1 MKTLLALMLFLNTS
15 LAFSLSYEHNDKNSI
30 EELEV
35 IKNDFVSFSK
45 IGEETIESVISTEF
59 KNIIIVKLYAEKMSP
74 RDPVYVK
81 YLVNEKS
88 IVTGEILVNYEYGLK
103 PFDDDLLKERTKNYL
118 AAYLLDNDKGSK
130 NVTIDNISE
139 TEETTLYVFTDTSCG
154 YCSKYYDEIPALNA
168 AGVSVKHIPY
178 PRSYNPFSN
187 NEQQAPAF
195 THISNTLCVK
205 DGGKLLSEYFS
216 KTATNPIVEAE
227 LLTSCM
233 ETSIKGF
240 FLGQNSGVTGTPG
253 TLLEDGSFVSGYI
266 KAPQMIKILKGKKL
280 LK

>member
-1 MKTLLALMLFLNTS
+1 MKIFLALMLFFNTS
-15 LAFSLSYEHNDKNSI
+15 LAFSISYENNDKNSI
-30 EELEV
+30 KELEV

-45 IGEETIESVISTEF
+45 ISEETIEAVISTEF
-59 KNIIIVKLYAEKMSP
+59 KNIIMIKLYAEKMSP

-88 IVTGEILVNYEYGLK
+88 IVAGDILLNEGYGLK
-103 PFDDDLLKERTKNYL
+103 PFDDALLKERTKNYL
-118 AAYLLDNDKGSK
+118 DAYLLDNDNGSQ

-139 TEETTLYVFTDTSCG
+139 NEETTLYVFTDTSCG

-168 AGVSVKHIPY
+168 AGVSVRHIPY

-187 NEQQAPAF
+187 YEQQAPAF

-216 KTATNPIVEAE
+216 KTAKNPVIEID
-227 LLTSCM
+227 LLTSCIK
-233 ETSIKGF
+233 TSIRGF

-266 KAPQMIKILKGKKL
+266 KAPQMIRILKGKKL